1 MNKKTLLLYIIII
14 TIKYSQNRFLEEET
28 ESDNSEDKKE
38 KKGIFCKMDDGFL
51 CNHPLLFLLIL
62 LILIIA
68 IIVFSCLF
76 IKYCYDRCP
85 VFRGWERT
93 VAERLARNRLKRKQ
107 EIEELENKKKFYL
120 LNNEIQGFKYN
131 KQLSDFGEKCP
142 ICLETYDIYKDVC
155 FTPCRHLFHHSCLKE
170 YVYGIIDV
178 KCPICKY
185 NLYES
190 IEKKNINFKKI
201 KITHEIK
208 IYNQN
213 RIFGSENQNSN
224 NNVIANDN

>member
-14 TIKYSQNRFLEEET
+14 SIKYSQNRFLEEET
-28 ESDNSEDKKE
+28 ESDNSKDKKE

-93 VAERLARNRLKRKQ
+93 VAERMARNRLKRKQ
-107 EIEELENKKKFYL
+107 EIDELENKKKFYL

-131 KQLSDFGEKCP
+131 KQLFDFGEKSP
-142 ICLETYDIYKDVC
+142 I
-155 FTPCRHLFHHSCLKE
+155 
-170 YVYGIIDV
+170 
-178 KCPICKY
+178 
-185 NLYES
+185 
-190 IEKKNINFKKI
+190 
-201 KITHEIK
+201 
-208 IYNQN
+208 
-213 RIFGSENQNSN
+213 
-224 NNVIANDN
+224 

>member
-14 TIKYSQNRFLEEET
+14 IIKYSQNRFLEEET

-93 VAERLARNRLKRKQ
+93 VAERMARNRLKRKQ
-107 EIEELENKKKFYL
+107 EIDEL
-120 LNNEIQGFKYN
+120 
-131 KQLSDFGEKCP
+131 
-142 ICLETYDIYKDVC
+142 
-155 FTPCRHLFHHSCLKE
+155 
-170 YVYGIIDV
+170 
-178 KCPICKY
+178 
-185 NLYES
+185 
-190 IEKKNINFKKI
+190 
-201 KITHEIK
+201 
-208 IYNQN
+208 
-213 RIFGSENQNSN
+213 
-224 NNVIANDN
+224 

>member
-1 MNKKTLLLYIIII
+1 M
-14 TIKYSQNRFLEEET
+14 
-28 ESDNSEDKKE
+28 DNNFGDE
-38 KKGIFCKMDDGFL
+38 KI
-51 CNHPLLFLLIL
+51 
-62 LILIIA
+62 
-68 IIVFSCLF
+68 
-76 IKYCYDRCP
+76 
-85 VFRGWERT
+85 
-93 VAERLARNRLKRKQ
+93 
-107 EIEELENKKKFYL
+107 ELEFAV
-120 LNNEIQGFKYN
+120 
-131 KQLSDFGEKCP
+131 LSGHQEEV

-201 KITHEIK
+201 KITDEIK

-213 RIFGSENQNSN
+213 RILGSEN
-224 NNVIANDN
+224 